1 MAIAN
6 ADEWAGE
13 GGVEKKNKI
22 IMELNLKNK
31 VLEALKN
38 DYNQKIINSNDFYF
52 LKAQEALHHFL
63 EIKLNNETEE
73 YLIIHKKNYDELK
86 QLFEDSEELN
96 EFGKAIFTLI
106 SYCDFKA
113 FKKNEF
119 NLYDDKR
126 VLAQASV
133 RMNNWVEQLITYK
146 FENQLSEGSVKNSI
160 DYLLNPSNNFTMLS
174 ENHRNQI
181 SENLFKKEYN
191 KNTFKEDF
199 INFFSELSINV
210 KNPLNYTH
218 LLTRIS
224 YDISSEWKESLIGI
238 MASDSTGWLENYVMQ
253 EDYDVFWNSKR
264 PSGTDKT
271 IKLLKECIAENGHFK
286 LFYTSYYNVNYIAEV
301 IDVVESEREYIKAD
315 WNTNYS
321 RSSIYPNFQELA
333 DNNKTAKII
342 FLINKFYKV
351 EPIPIN
357 QFKVFKTFK
366 FPLQDNLTP
375 IESYITNSENIK
387 KQIMSREIDIL
398 QYKKQIILQGPPG
411 TGKTREAKLI
421 AKEMLGLN
429 STDDLK
435 DNEQFKLIQ
444 FHPSYTYEDFVRG
457 IVAESKGDKIEY
469 KNINKT
475 IGKFAKIALENLLD
489 SKKDIGELSLEK
501 WVDEEFNQFVD
512 EISETLEKDKIP
524 LSENVD
530 LVDLMDDAFLY
541 IGENWK
547 GYEHRMSFRDI
558 KKAYLDQNLT
568 RQDIVK
574 NLNLSGSARQHA
586 TYYIVVLNKFRE
598 FLSGKTVPTN
608 QTKVLEKK
616 YILVIDEIN
625 RANLSSVL
633 GELIYALEYR
643 GEEVESMYEV
653 DGSQKLILPPN
664 LYIIGT
670 MNTAD
675 RSVGHIDYAIRRRFA
690 FVEVLPEKLEDNDEI
705 FFNTSDFID
714 VAKLFI
720 RVGEDQVLD
729 FEKAENS
736 DFLSD
741 DFSAKDVALGHSY
754 FIADKKKISEDKKQ
768 EYFNMKMKY
777 EVIPILN
784 EYLKDGVFN
793 EKATVKIKEIEQRFA

>member
-1 MAIAN
+1 
-6 ADEWAGE
+6 
-13 GGVEKKNKI
+13 
-22 IMELNLKNK
+22 MELNLKNK

-106 SYCDFKA
+106 SYCDFKS

-133 RMNNWVEQLITYK
+133 RMNNWVEQLLTYK
-146 FENQLSEGSVKNSI
+146 FENQLSEGSVKNAI
-160 DYLLNPSNNFTMLS
+160 DYLLNPSDNFTMLS
-174 ENHRNQI
+174 ENHRSQI
-181 SENLFKKEYN
+181 SENLFKKEYH

-224 YDISSEWKESLIGI
+224 YDISTEWKESLVGI
-238 MASDSTGWLENYVMQ
+238 MASDSTGWLENYVMH

-271 IKLLKECIAENGHFK
+271 IKLLKECISENGHFK

-333 DNNKTAKII
+333 DNNKNAKIV

-351 EPIPIN
+351 KPISHN
-357 QFKVFKTFK
+357 QFKIYKSFK
-366 FPLQDNLTP
+366 FPTQDNLTP

-398 QYKKQIILQGPPG
+398 EYKKQIILQGPPG

-421 AKEMLGLN
+421 AKEILGLN

-469 KNINKT
+469 KNVNKT
-475 IGKFAKIALENLLD
+475 LGEFAELALKNYND
-489 SKKDIGELSLEK
+489 SKKNVNELSTEK
-501 WVDEEFNQFVD
+501 WIDDEFTQFVD
-512 EISETLEKDKIP
+512 EISQTLEKEKIV
-524 LSENVD
+524 LSDNVD

-547 GYEHRMSFRDI
+547 GYEHRMSFKDI
-558 KKAYLDQNLT
+558 KRAYLDNNLT

-574 NLNLSGSARQHA
+574 NMNLSGSARQHA
-586 TYYIVVLNKFRE
+586 TYYIVVLKKFRE
-598 FLSGKTVPTN
+598 FLSGKKAPIN
-608 QTKVLEKK
+608 QTKINEQK

-643 GEEVESMYEV
+643 GKAVESMYSVEN
-653 DGSQKLILPPN
+653 SILNNKNQLILPDN

-690 FVEVLPEKLEDNDEI
+690 FVEVLPKDLSSEMGDGEFYTELFTAVKSLFTKDEYQ
-705 FFNTSDFID
+705 TKSDFISQ
-714 VAKLFI
+714 
-720 RVGEDQVLD
+720 E
-729 FEKAENS
+729 FEP
-736 DFLSD
+736 
-741 DFSAKDVALGHSY
+741 KDVALGHSY
-754 FIADKKKISEDKKQ
+754 FIDKTKDGGDIKIRW
-768 EYFNMKMKY
+768 NY
-777 EVIPILN
+777 EIKPILL
-784 EYLKDGVFN
+784 EYVRDGVLKESALEQVISIETTFDL
-793 EKATVKIKEIEQRFA
+793 KI